1 MEESLQSYSKA
12 FTSAVFPTVKR
23 NAIGMLF
30 LFFN

>member
-23 NAIGMLF
+23 NAIGMP
-30 LFFN
+30 FFIF